1 MLTFGKKNTHC
12 WGESLQLNNSFS
24 KAKCIMKLF
33 SGAKVQDLEHVTPN
47 LKHDKPDVAFINIGS
62 NNVSYNNLHIDA
74 SILAKN
80 ILKIGK
86 KMH

>member
-1 MLTFGKKNTHC
+1 
-12 WGESLQLNNSFS
+12 
-24 KAKCIMKLF
+24 MKLF

-86 KMH
+86 NMHWL